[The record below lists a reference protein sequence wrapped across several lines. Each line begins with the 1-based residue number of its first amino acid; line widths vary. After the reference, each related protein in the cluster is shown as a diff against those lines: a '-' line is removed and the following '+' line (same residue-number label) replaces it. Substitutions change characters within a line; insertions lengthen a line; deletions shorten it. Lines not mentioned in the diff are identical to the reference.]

1 VTSEKRAVLESEIR
15 RVMDSRA
22 ESVRSRDSDAA
33 VANVAPD
40 IVSFDVVGE
49 LQKIGR
55 DECRKRAKE
64 WFSSFEAEINY
75 EMRDL
80 HINADDDI
88 AFCHSLNHV
97 NGRTQNGQELD
108 MWWRA
113 TVCLQKIGG
122 RWLITHEHSS
132 VPFESKTGNAR
143 LDLKP

>member
-1 VTSEKRAVLESEIR
+1 MTAEKRASLESDIR
-15 RVMDSRA
+15 RVMDSRK
-22 ESVRSRDSDAA
+22 ESVRSRDIDAV
-33 VANVAPD
+33 VADLAPD

-64 WFSSFEAEINY
+64 WFSSFEDEMSY
-75 EMRDL
+75 EARDL
-80 HINADDDI
+80 NINADDDI

-97 NGRTQNGQELD
+97 KGRTQNGQEID

-113 TVCLQKIGG
+113 TVCFQKIGG

-132 VPFESKTGNAR
+132 VPFESNSGNAR